1 MQLNRTKLPSDK
13 ISYYQSNGECDFV
26 LQRNDA
32 VVQLIQVTWD
42 MSDENTR
49 EREINGILEASIATG
64 CDNLLIITKDEET
77 VIAQENKQINVVP
90 AWKWLLQNKPIQD

>member
-1 MQLNRTKLPSDK
+1 
-13 ISYYQSNGECDFV
+13 
-26 LQRNDA
+26 
-32 VVQLIQVTWD
+32 

-64 CDNLLIITKDEET
+64 CDDLLIITKDEET